1 MDATIKNF
9 VLIYFEKIA
18 NEIDRHAERLYDK
31 LDVNRFNYIN
41 NYLKITT
48 SSIKRLYPNSRI
60 HIISNNQNKINS
72 EFTWH
77 YKKDLITNNLAKF
90 EIFDIICINIILNL
104 EFNDTYINIIKIIL

>member
-60 HIISNNQNKINS
+60 HIISNNQNKI
-72 EFTWH
+72 
-77 YKKDLITNNLAKF
+77 I
-90 EIFDIICINIILNL
+90 
-104 EFNDTYINIIKIIL
+104 YIMR